1 MAPKLDQFYAK
12 KVGGYFDEHDEDGDG
27 DDSFGLEK
35 MSLGGLGGLGGLS
48 SGGLGG
54 LGSSSGGLGGLSGL
68 GGLGKSS
75 GGLGSKSNIGAKS
88 KTGAGL
94 FASTSKGFGA
104 PKTDD
109 SSLAQIISSN
119 NAQIVESINN
129 VAKKNEAA
137 MQKIAEY
144 LERLSEATLSGFM
157 KLLEEDKS
165 DEGAHKSL
173 ELILQQI
180 DEGVSETKGKV
191 FIIMPGYEADPEE
204 EVDINELIKDKEVHY
219 CASVSDVVKLVGQE
233 APF

>member
-1 MAPKLDQFYAK
+1 MAPKLDQFYAR
-12 KVGGYFDEHDEDGDG
+12 KVGGYFDEHDEDA
-27 DDSFGLEK
+27 DDAFGLEK

-48 SGGLGG
+48 SSGGLGG
-54 LGSSSGGLGGLSGL
+54 LSGSGGLSGL
-68 GGLGKSS
+68 GGLGK
-75 GGLGSKSNIGAKS
+75 GLGSKSNISAKS
-88 KTGAGL
+88 KTGTGL

-119 NAQIVESINN
+119 NAQLVESINN

-144 LERLSEATLSGFM
+144 LERLSETTLSGFM

-173 ELILQQI
+173 ELIMQQI

-191 FIIMPGYEADPEE
+191 FIIMPGYETDPEE